1 MDMLDKGI
9 IHVRG
14 GMEQDS
20 ARFHQNIQNV
30 QFRTYE
36 LFNSVF
42 FPFNI
47 LEHGLPQVIETRE
60 SKTADKGR
68 LLYSSRCWV

>member
-9 IHVRG
+9 IHVQG

-30 QFRTYE
+30 QFKTYE

-42 FPFNI
+42 FSI
-47 LEHGLPQVIETRE
+47 
-60 SKTADKGR
+60 
-68 LLYSSRCWV
+68 